1 MNNSNELTTKLVQSL
16 PTECSQ
22 AVSKYG
28 KQYALF
34 LDKYPT
40 LQNRTDAITSVYD
53 SVARG
58 GMSFVSIDK
67 YFKDGA
73 SEFWIKMMLID
84 LFMVIGAID
93 STTPYQFKSI
103 ANRIR
108 QEYYHL
114 TPSELTRFFYEF
126 SMGEYGEIY
135 VGKTVNPQK
144 LFIALDK
151 YMCKL
156 YEKRAEIDSQKLAE
170 KQKKEYEE
178 SKKNAI
184 SYEEHFRLKGVDI
197 EKSHLE
203 KLKRNLKKNQNETKM
218 ADVSKMAD
226 EWLSEHPDATPR
238 EIWLAGYWKSTD
250 NWCNRTK

>member
-1 MNNSNELTTKLVQSL
+1 MNNSNEFSTKLVQSL

-22 AVSKYG
+22 VVAKYG
-28 KQYALF
+28 EQYALF

-58 GMSFVSIDK
+58 GMSFVEIDK

-93 STTPYQFKSI
+93 STTPYQFKAI
-103 ANRIR
+103 AQRIR
-108 QEYYHL
+108 QEYYYL

-126 SMGEYGEIY
+126 SLGDYGEIY

-151 YMCKL
+151 YMCKV
-156 YEKRAEIDSQKLAE
+156 YEKRAEIDSQKNLE
-170 KQKKEYEE
+170 KQRIEDEKARA
-178 SKKNAI
+178 NAI
-184 SYEEHFRLKGVDI
+184 SYEEHCRRKGVDP
-197 EKSHLE
+197 KGSPLE
-203 KLKRNLKKNQNETKM
+203 KLK
-218 ADVSKMAD
+218 SKLEKESKRGKD
-226 EWLSEHPDATPR
+226 GR
-238 EIWLAGYWKSTD
+238 RK
-250 NWCNRTK
+250 

>member
-1 MNNSNELTTKLVQSL
+1 MNNSNELSTKLVQSL

-22 AVSKYG
+22 AVAKYG
-28 KQYALF
+28 EQYALF
-34 LDKYPT
+34 LNKYPT
-40 LQNRTDAITSVYD
+40 LQNRTDTITSVYD

-58 GMSFVSIDK
+58 GMSFVEVDK

-73 SEFWIKMMLID
+73 SEFWIKIMLID

-93 STTPYQFKSI
+93 STTPYQFKAI
-103 ANRIR
+103 AQRIR

-151 YMCKL
+151 YMCKV
-156 YEKRAEIDSQKLAE
+156 YEKRAEIDSQRNLD
-170 KQKKEYEE
+170 KQKIENEKAWA
-178 SKKNAI
+178 NAI
-184 SYEEHFRLKGVDI
+184 SYEEYCIRKGVDPK
-197 EKSHLE
+197 ESPLE
-203 KLKRNLKKNQNETKM
+203 KLKSKLEKESKRDKNANSRKM
-218 ADVSKMAD
+218 
-226 EWLSEHPDATPR
+226 
-238 EIWLAGYWKSTD
+238 
-250 NWCNRTK
+250 

>member
-1 MNNSNELTTKLVQSL
+1 MNNSNELSTKLVQSL
-16 PTECSQ
+16 PTECKQ
-22 AVSKYG
+22 AVEKYG
-28 KQYALF
+28 GQYALF

-58 GMSFVSIDK
+58 GMSLVSIDK

-73 SEFWIKMMLID
+73 SEFWIKIMLID

-93 STTPYQFKSI
+93 STTPYQFK
-103 ANRIR
+103 AMAQRIR
-108 QEYYHL
+108 QGYYHL

-135 VGKTVNPQK
+135 VGKTVNPQR

-170 KQKKEYEE
+170 KQKKEDEE
-178 SKKNAI
+178 SRRKAI
-184 SYEEHFRLKGVDI
+184 SYEEHCRLKGVDI
-197 EKSHLE
+197 KKSPLE
-203 KLKRNLKKNQNETKM
+203 KLKQKLEKESKRDKNGRRK
-218 ADVSKMAD
+218 
-226 EWLSEHPDATPR
+226 
-238 EIWLAGYWKSTD
+238 
-250 NWCNRTK
+250 

>member
-1 MNNSNELTTKLVQSL
+1 MNNSNELSTKLVQSL

-22 AVSKYG
+22 AVAKYG

-73 SEFWIKMMLID
+73 SEFWIKIMLID

-93 STTPYQFKSI
+93 STTPYQFK
-103 ANRIR
+103 AMAQRIR

-135 VGKTVNPQK
+135 VGKTVNPQRI
-144 LFIALDK
+144 FIALDN

-156 YEKRAEIDSQKLAE
+156 YEKRAEIDTQKLAE
-170 KQKKEYEE
+170 RQKKEYEE
-178 SKKNAI
+178 SVKNAV
-184 SYEEHFRLKGVDI
+184 SYEEYCRMNGKDI
-197 EKSHLE
+197 KKSHLE
-203 KLKRNLKKNQNETKM
+203 ALKRKLESE
-218 ADVSKMAD
+218 SKRGKD
-226 EWLSEHPDATPR
+226 GGR
-238 EIWLAGYWKSTD
+238 K
-250 NWCNRTK
+250 

>member
-1 MNNSNELTTKLVQSL
+1 MNNSNELSIKLVQSL

-22 AVSKYG
+22 AVAKYG

-40 LQNRTDAITSVYD
+40 LQNRTDAITSIYD
-53 SVARG
+53 SVSRG

-67 YFKDGA
+67 YFKEGA
-73 SEFWIKMMLID
+73 SEFWIKVMLID

-93 STTPYQFKSI
+93 STTPYQFK
-103 ANRIR
+103 AMAHRIR

-170 KQKKEYEE
+170 KQKKEDEE
-178 SKKNAI
+178 SRRKSI
-184 SYEEHFRLKGVDI
+184 SYEEHCRLKGVDI
-197 EKSHLE
+197 EKSPLE
-203 KLKRNLKKNQNETKM
+203 KLKRKLEKESKRYQNGRRK
-218 ADVSKMAD
+218 
-226 EWLSEHPDATPR
+226 
-238 EIWLAGYWKSTD
+238 
-250 NWCNRTK
+250 

>member
-1 MNNSNELTTKLVQSL
+1 MNNSNELSTKLVQSL

-73 SEFWIKMMLID
+73 SEFWIKIMLID

-93 STTPYQFKSI
+93 STTPYQFK
-103 ANRIR
+103 AMAQRIR
-108 QEYYHL
+108 QEYYHI

-135 VGKTVNPQK
+135 VGKTVNPQI
-144 LFIALDK
+144 LFIALEK
-151 YMCKL
+151 YMCKV
-156 YEKRAEIDSQKLAE
+156 YEKRAEIDGQRNRE
-170 KQKKEYEE
+170 KQKIEDEKA
-178 SKKNAI
+178 KMNAI
-184 SYEEHFRLKGVDI
+184 SYEEYCLSKGFDPKESPLEELKQ
-197 EKSHLE
+197 KLE
-203 KLKRNLKKNQNETKM
+203 KESKRNKDGNSRKM
-218 ADVSKMAD
+218 
-226 EWLSEHPDATPR
+226 
-238 EIWLAGYWKSTD
+238 
-250 NWCNRTK
+250 

>member
-1 MNNSNELTTKLVQSL
+1 MNNSNELSTKLVQSL
-16 PTECSQ
+16 PTECNQ
-22 AVSKYG
+22 AVAKYG

-73 SEFWIKMMLID
+73 SEFWIKVMLID

-93 STTPYQFKSI
+93 STTSYQFKAI
-103 ANRIR
+103 AQRIR
-108 QEYYHL
+108 KEYYHL

-135 VGKTVNPQK
+135 VGKTVNPQI
-144 LFIALDK
+144 LFIALEK
-151 YMCKL
+151 YICKI
-156 YEKRAEIDSQKLAE
+156 YEKRAEIDSQRNRD
-170 KQKKEYEE
+170 KQKIEDEKA
-178 SKKNAI
+178 KMNAI
-184 SYEEHFRLKGVDI
+184 SYEEYCLRKGVDPK
-197 EKSHLE
+197 ESPLE
-203 KLKRNLKKNQNETKM
+203 ELKQKLQKESKRNKDGNSRK
-218 ADVSKMAD
+218 V
-226 EWLSEHPDATPR
+226 
-238 EIWLAGYWKSTD
+238 
-250 NWCNRTK
+250 

>member
-1 MNNSNELTTKLVQSL
+1 MNNSNELSTKLVQSL
-16 PTECSQ
+16 PTECKQ
-22 AVSKYG
+22 AVEKYG
-28 KQYALF
+28 GQYARF
-34 LDKYPT
+34 LEKYPT

-58 GMSFVSIDK
+58 GMSFVEIDK

-73 SEFWIKMMLID
+73 SEFWIKIMLID

-103 ANRIR
+103 AQRIR

-126 SMGEYGEIY
+126 SLGGYGEIY
-135 VGKTVNPQK
+135 VGKTFNPQK
-144 LFIALDK
+144 LFISLEK
-151 YMCKL
+151 YMYKL
-156 YEKRAEIDSQKLAE
+156 YEKRAEVYTQKLAE

-184 SYEEHFRLKGVDI
+184 SYEEHCRFSGIDI
-197 EKSHLE
+197 EKSPLE
-203 KLKRNLKKNQNETKM
+203 KLKRKLEK
-218 ADVSKMAD
+218 ASKRK
-226 EWLSEHPDATPR
+226 TNGR
-238 EIWLAGYWKSTD
+238 RK
-250 NWCNRTK
+250 

>member
-1 MNNSNELTTKLVQSL
+1 MNNSNELSTKLVQSL

-22 AVSKYG
+22 AVAKYG

-53 SVARG
+53 SVSRG

-67 YFKDGA
+67 YFKEGA

-93 STTPYQFKSI
+93 STTPYQFKAI
-103 ANRIR
+103 AQRIR
-108 QEYYHL
+108 QQYYHL

-135 VGKTVNPQK
+135 VGRTFNPQK
-144 LFIALDK
+144 LFKSLDS
-151 YMCKL
+151 YMLKL
-156 YEKRAEIDSQKLAE
+156 YAKRAEIHTQKLAE
-170 KQKKEYEE
+170 QQRHEAEE
-178 SKKNAI
+178 AKKNAI
-184 SYEEHFRLKGVDI
+184 SYAEYRRRNAIVPTGFNLETVQDKAKKDSKRKEDI
-197 EKSHLE
+197 
-203 KLKRNLKKNQNETKM
+203 
-218 ADVSKMAD
+218 
-226 EWLSEHPDATPR
+226 
-238 EIWLAGYWKSTD
+238 
-250 NWCNRTK
+250 